1 MANGQ
6 FVAIGSVQHLKT
18 KFLDG
23 YSVEINCE
31 AGTPVEMV
39 DAVVSTVLNDVF
51 PGSKL
56 SERYGRF
63 LKFEISRV
71 SALGLGTT
79 FRRLQELKKSY
90 QHVEDYSVAQWYVLL
105 RLLLDVDVQT
115 QMVLFCC

>member
-23 YSVEINCE
+23 YSVEIKCE
-31 AGTPVEMV
+31 AGAPDEMV
-39 DAVVSTVLNDVF
+39 ETVVSTVLKEIF

-79 FRRLQELKKSY
+79 FRWLQELKKTHH
-90 QHVEDYSVAQWYVLL
+90 QVEDYSVAQWYVSSSAGANA
-105 RLLLDVDVQT
+105 
-115 QMVLFCC
+115 